1 MQTQI
6 AATGSAIA
14 LLPFVIWFATSP
26 RPAIPLLLAIY
37 CLGLFPLA
45 FAYAIVRAQL
55 FDIRL
60 VLRNSVLYVTLS
72 LGLGAVYTLV
82 AIALRWLGT
91 GMTMDRAD
99 LASQLLATLIVVA
112 LSVSLRDRLQA
123 LIDRRLFR
131 AQYDAQAAIETTS
144 QSLATLL
151 DPEEIARRVVGT
163 VAETMAVETASCLL
177 ERDGR
182 YWPMASHGDA
192 TYPVIE
198 ADHGLA
204 SELSGGAEVLTRV
217 NLRVQRPHRV
227 SDRLHVVS
235 AEVVVPITFEHR
247 LTGMLL
253 VGAKK
258 NEQPFNDTDL
268 GLLKTLMNQAAI
280 ALANARAYREI
291 QALNAEL
298 ERKVQD
304 RTRELAEAHA
314 QLVHAEKMNSLG
326 KLVAGVAH
334 EINNPVSLIYGSLP
348 VFDEL
353 FAGMTSHLG
362 RMETLLPEAVVTE
375 WRERYRLAEF
385 DEQFQLLRALFSE
398 GATRIRDLVLNLKN
412 FSRADALVMQPISL
426 RECLES
432 TLRLVRPIYRTS
444 VTFHVALDEVP
455 ALMGSSG
462 HLIQVF
468 TNLLL
473 NACQALEGTGEV
485 WISLVSRDGKAIVEV
500 RDNGPGLEPSLRDRI
515 FDPFFTTKPVGS
527 GTGLGLSICLG
538 IVTAHGGQI
547 EVESEPGAG
556 ATFRV
561 TLPIGIT
568 DTPDRGRGT
577 LIVPDRPT
585 APEEPHAHRPDRR
598 R

>member
-1 MQTQI
+1 MALTAAMAWQTTRLAGATDPALRHHLAIALRTEGNLAIVIGFLSVILGIAARLVFAPRHSLVRMQTQI

-26 RPAIPLLLAIY
+26 RPAIPLSLAIY

-198 ADHGLA
+198 ADTVWRR
-204 SELSGGAEVLTRV
+204 SFQGAPRSS
-217 NLRVQRPHRV
+217 R
-227 SDRLHVVS
+227 
-235 AEVVVPITFEHR
+235 
-247 LTGMLL
+247 
-253 VGAKK
+253 
-258 NEQPFNDTDL
+258 
-268 GLLKTLMNQAAI
+268 
-280 ALANARAYREI
+280 
-291 QALNAEL
+291 
-298 ERKVQD
+298 
-304 RTRELAEAHA
+304 
-314 QLVHAEKMNSLG
+314 
-326 KLVAGVAH
+326 
-334 EINNPVSLIYGSLP
+334 GS
-348 VFDEL
+348 
-353 FAGMTSHLG
+353 T
-362 RMETLLPEAVVTE
+362 
-375 WRERYRLAEF
+375 
-385 DEQFQLLRALFSE
+385 
-398 GATRIRDLVLNLKN
+398 
-412 FSRADALVMQPISL
+412 
-426 RECLES
+426 C
-432 TLRLVRPIYRTS
+432 
-444 VTFHVALDEVP
+444 
-455 ALMGSSG
+455 GSS
-462 HLIQVF
+462 
-468 TNLLL
+468 
-473 NACQALEGTGEV
+473 APTG
-485 WISLVSRDGKAIVEV
+485 SRIVCTWS
-500 RDNGPGLEPSLRDRI
+500 RPRWSCRSPSN
-515 FDPFFTTKPVGS
+515 
-527 GTGLGLSICLG
+527 
-538 IVTAHGGQI
+538 TA
-547 EVESEPGAG
+547 
-556 ATFRV
+556 
-561 TLPIGIT
+561 
-568 DTPDRGRGT
+568 
-577 LIVPDRPT
+577 
-585 APEEPHAHRPDRR
+585 
-598 R
+598 